1 MREFSGHINRFKDN
15 FRFNVTYSGDG
26 RIQFSIQKLNGLLT
40 LHRRIGRPFSRPCG
54 TYGSNLNHTRI
65 HEHDL
70 EKKGILVVK
79 NNQKKCSSK
88 YNNYVQNAVLK
99 F

>member
-15 FRFNVTYSGDG
+15 FRFNVTYSVTVGDG

-54 TYGSNLNHTRI
+54 TCGSNLNHTRI

-70 EKKGILVVK
+70 EKKEE
-79 NNQKKCSSK
+79 N
-88 YNNYVQNAVLK
+88 
-99 F
+99 